1 MVARNASEKKSF
13 IIFTII
19 NIGTI
24 IIINILLL
32 FFLGY
37 VYPSTNPW
45 IREQIAL

>member
-37 VYPSTNPW
+37 VYPSTNP
-45 IREQIAL
+45 